1 MDLGTARD
9 EVYLRLGMEQSDGQL
24 TPQAVTQLLR
34 TALNYLASEH
44 DWAWLQATEV
54 LSTTL
59 GVNYV
64 TPLTGS
70 SAGVTWTRTT
80 NLTGAAHGHNITQI
94 PWQEFRDRD
103 PSNQG
108 TLPDV
113 WSEHLGVLYLHPTPS
128 GSSTTLNHDF
138 IRGEATLTQDT
149 DSPLLLDQFC
159 GGWVEKAAELAARRI
174 QDYQTAQICAAE
186 YQKWLKSMSDY
197 RRRSAGPY
205 RVAVRPGNWV

>member
-24 TPQAVTQLLR
+24 TPQTVTALLR

-44 DWAWLQATEV
+44 DWAWLQSSET
-54 LSTTL
+54 LTTTL

-64 TPLTGS
+64 TPLAGS
-70 SAGVTWTRTT
+70 AAGVTWTRTT
-80 NLTGAAHGHNITQI
+80 NLSGAAHGHYLTQI
-94 PWQEFRDRD
+94 PWQEFRNRD
-103 PSNQG
+103 VTNQSA
-108 TLPDV
+108 LPDV
-113 WSEHLGVLYLHPTPS
+113 WSEHLGLLYLHPTPS
-128 GSSTTLNHDF
+128 GSTATLYHDF
-138 IRGEATLTQDT
+138 IRGEATLSSDT
-149 DSPLLLDQFC
+149 DSPLLIDQFS
-159 GGWVEKAAELAARRI
+159 GAWVEKAAELCARRI
-174 QDYQTAQICAAE
+174 QDYPTAQVCSGE